1 MPIKIKCSKCG
12 KALTVNTHDKAGT
25 FRVKCPECGT
35 ALKFSVGQP
44 KASNPAGAPQPPRGA
59 GVPQP
64 PVIGKFE
71 VSKVHDAVC
80 PVCGRPTKVEL
91 TKCGPQVIK
100 CGNCESFLTAEG
112 YRGTVVLGGG
122 NGVFTGDMRRG
133 IIRVHKSGLG
143 KMFGSAPQMMLRPG
157 SNIIGR
163 YDSMAPSDFSLNDR
177 AVSRRSV
184 EIFVDSNPVD
194 GITFKLTVL
203 KAANPVYHN
212 GRPMNVGDALALKF
226 GDTIRLGTTTL
237 DFIPE
242 HK

>member
-1 MPIKIKCSKCG
+1 MR
-12 KALTVNTHDKAGT
+12 VNTPDKPGT
-25 FRVKCPECGT
+25 FKVKCPGCG
-35 ALKFSVGQP
+35 AMLKFSIGRPQAP
-44 KASNPAGAPQPPRGA
+44 KPAGE
-59 GVPQP
+59 PQP

-71 VSKVHDAVC
+71 VSKVHDAAC
-80 PVCGRPTKVEL
+80 PVCGRPTKVHL
-91 TKCGPQVIK
+91 SKRGPQQIK
-100 CGNCESFLTAEG
+100 CDACGSMLIAEG
-112 YRGTVVLGGG
+112 TPAKTVVGVGGVG
-122 NGVFTGDMRRG
+122 FTGDMRRG

-143 KMFGSAPQMMLRPG
+143 KMFGSGQQMMLRPG

-163 YDSMAPSDFSLNDR
+163 ADSMAPSDFSLTDR

-212 GRPMNVGDALALKF
+212 GRPMNVGDALALRF

-237 DFIPE
+237 DFVPE
-242 HK
+242 HN